1 MGSDAVTVAELVRMV
16 EVVGRA
22 ESPNGM
28 GGGSEGSS
36 RSAVTV
42 MVGVAV
48 TTIVVVMEP
57 STISTVAMMTPAEGV
72 TVTVAVDATVR
83 LVVSVTI

>member
-1 MGSDAVTVAELVRMV
+1 
-16 EVVGRA
+16 
-22 ESPNGM
+22 M

-57 STISTVAMMTPAEGV
+57 STISMVAMMTPAEGV